1 LALTASLLTPVP
13 ATASV
18 VFDPSLKNLIVPPAH
33 PVVVGVKLTVR
44 SILCPA
50 AKTSGRFK
58 DDAVNSEF
66 PEETPEMVTLACP
79 AFVRVIGKVSVWA
92 TTVAPKRR
100 FAGVHASCG
109 VSARALTGVMQRS
122 KIAKLRVRKL
132 IARMRE
138 NWMMDRGSCMPPVW
152 KMGVRNNR
160 FRQYT
165 QPLADRPVPERQCAV
180 RLDNR
185 KARLKPAE

>member
-1 LALTASLLTPVP
+1 
-13 ATASV
+13 
-18 VFDPSLKNLIVPPAH
+18 
-33 PVVVGVKLTVR
+33 
-44 SILCPA
+44 
-50 AKTSGRFK
+50 
-58 DDAVNSEF
+58 
-66 PEETPEMVTLACP
+66 
-79 AFVRVIGKVSVWA
+79 
-92 TTVAPKRR
+92 
-100 FAGVHASCG
+100 
-109 VSARALTGVMQRS
+109 
-122 KIAKLRVRKL
+122 L